1 MSQVAPCPLHQ
12 HDVSAVHHPGS
23 PVLERTHCWGITF
36 QLHTSPPHAWPLPMQ
51 SVSIMHFMPW
61 LNGSVEP
68 MVLDGATVPPPL
80 TLLIM
85 PILFVDSS
93 VNQMFLSGPS
103 VMPSGSLSGVGTGYS
118 EMPPVGVT
126 RAIA

>member
-1 MSQVAPCPLHQ
+1 
-12 HDVSAVHHPGS
+12 
-23 PVLERTHCWGITF
+23 
-36 QLHTSPPHAWPLPMQ
+36 MQ

-85 PILFVDSS
+85 PILLVDSS
-93 VNQMFLSGPS
+93 VNQRFLSGPS
-103 VMPSGSLSGVGTGYS
+103 VMPSGSQSGVGTGYS
-118 EMPPVGVT
+118 EMPPAGVT
-126 RAIA
+126 RAIALATPASVYQTLPSGPAVMLPGM